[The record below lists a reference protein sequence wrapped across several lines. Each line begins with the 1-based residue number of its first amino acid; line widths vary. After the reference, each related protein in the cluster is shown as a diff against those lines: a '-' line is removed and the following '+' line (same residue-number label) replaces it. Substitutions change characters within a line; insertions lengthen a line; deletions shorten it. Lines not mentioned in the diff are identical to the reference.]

1 LRDDL
6 WDMHERDKERQVKKR
21 KDVFWLI
28 LLRLI
33 IITALVVSAVI
44 IQYSTSTFLPVLF
57 YYLIIFAYFLSL
69 IYILVYYWGKH
80 QTFHVYLQ
88 IFFDLLLITAF
99 VYFSGGLRGSFY
111 FLYIFEIIAASI
123 VLSKRAAYL
132 TAALSGVFFGVL
144 VNGMHL
150 GFIPY
155 FGSDQPAELSP
166 GSVVNNI
173 VISWSVFFL
182 VAFLMNYMTEGLR
195 RTAEKLRL
203 AERELEIKKRLAIAG
218 EFSAHLAHE
227 IRNPL
232 TVISG
237 SVQVLRTET
246 ALDKEHK
253 DLMDNIVQQSERVSH
268 SIGQF
273 LNLVSPGKHTFS
285 DIDLCSVVD
294 ETLVLLEGSGELN
307 EKFRVEGNFRSS
319 RVSYFGNSNQFKQMF
334 WNLIR
339 NSIKTMP
346 DGGIITV
353 DFEQHQKNGIQLKI
367 SDTGNGMGVE
377 ERRCLLESFQ
387 GGFDSGRAIGMVVVH
402 RIIDDYNGKVKV
414 LFEYD
419 KGTEVII
426 TLPQQQIKSNSRVI
440 L

>member
-1 LRDDL
+1 MFV
-6 WDMHERDKERQVKKR
+6 WDKTVKKR
-21 KDVFWLI
+21 KDVLWLI

-33 IITALVVSAVI
+33 IVTALVVSAVV
-44 IQYSTSTFLPVLF
+44 IQYSTSAFLPVLF

-80 QTFHVYLQ
+80 QTLHVYLQ
-88 IFFDLLLITAF
+88 IIFDLLLITAF

-132 TAALSGVFFGVL
+132 TAAFSGVFFGVL

-150 GFIPY
+150 GYIRYP
-155 FGSDQPAELSP
+155 GSDQPPELSP

-182 VAFLMNYMTEGLR
+182 VAFLMNYMTERLQ

-203 AERELEIKKRLAIAG
+203 AERELDIKKRLAIAG

-232 TVISG
+232 AVISG
-237 SVQVLRTET
+237 SVQVLRRDV

-253 DLMDNIVQQSERVSH
+253 DLMDGIVEQSERVSH
-268 SIGQF
+268 SIEQF

-285 DIDLCSVVD
+285 DVDLGAIVD
-294 ETLVLLEGSGELN
+294 ETLVLLEQSGELSD
-307 EKFRVEGNFRSS
+307 KFRVEGNFKISK
-319 RVSYFGNSNQFKQMF
+319 VSYFGNSNQFKQMF

-346 DGGIITV
+346 EGGTITI
-353 DFEQHQKNGIQLKI
+353 DFEQNPKNGIQLRI
-367 SDTGNGMGVE
+367 SDTGNGMGIE
-377 ERRCLLESFQ
+377 ERRCLVESFQ
-387 GGFDSGRAIGMVVVH
+387 AGCESGKAIGMVVVH
-402 RIIDDYNGKVKV
+402 RIIDDYNGRIAAH
-414 LFEYD
+414 FESD

-426 TLPQQQIKSNSRVI
+426 TLPRLQLKPNSRVS

>member
-1 LRDDL
+1 MRDMPE
-6 WDMHERDKERQVKKR
+6 WDKKVKKR
-21 KDVFWLI
+21 KDVLWLI

-33 IITALVVSAVI
+33 IVTALVVSAVV

-57 YYLIIFAYFLSL
+57 YYLIIFAYILSL

-80 QTFHVYLQ
+80 QTIHVYLQ

-132 TAALSGVFFGVL
+132 TAAFSGVFFGVL

-150 GFIPY
+150 GYIPY
-155 FGSDQPAELSP
+155 AGSDQPVELSP
-166 GSVVNNI
+166 GLVINNI

-203 AERELEIKKRLAIAG
+203 AERELDIKKRLAIAG

-237 SVQVLRTET
+237 SVQVLRKDVQ
-246 ALDKEHK
+246 LDNEHK
-253 DLMDNIVQQSERVSH
+253 DLMDSIVEQSERVSH
-268 SIGQF
+268 SIEQF
-273 LNLVSPGKHTFS
+273 LNLVSPGRHTFS
-285 DIDLCSVVD
+285 DIDLGSVVD
-294 ETLVLLEGSGELN
+294 ETLVLLEESGELSD
-307 EKFRVEGNFRSS
+307 KFRVEGNFKSS
-319 RVSYFGNSNQFKQMF
+319 RVSYFGNSNQFKQIF

-346 DGGIITV
+346 EGGTITI
-353 DFEQHQKNGIQLKI
+353 DFEQHTKNGIQLRI

-387 GGFDSGRAIGMVVVH
+387 AGFESGKAIGMVVVH
-402 RIIDDYNGKVKV
+402 RIIDDYNGKIKV
-414 LFEYD
+414 NFEYD
-419 KGTEVII
+419 RGTEVII
-426 TLPQQQIKSNSRVI
+426 TLPRQQLKSNSRVS

>member
-1 LRDDL
+1 
-6 WDMHERDKERQVKKR
+6 MVKR
-21 KDVFWLI
+21 KDVLWLI

-33 IITALVVSAVI
+33 IVTALVVSAVV

-57 YYLIIFAYFLSL
+57 YYLIIFAYLLSL

-80 QTFHVYLQ
+80 QTVLVYVQ

-155 FGSDQPAELSP
+155 YGYDQPPELSP

-203 AERELEIKKRLAIAG
+203 AERELDIKKRMAIAG

-232 TVISG
+232 AVISG
-237 SVQVLRTET
+237 SVQVLGTEA
-246 ALDKEHK
+246 ALDKRYK
-253 DLMDNIVQQSERVSH
+253 DLMDNIVEQSEKVSH
-268 SIGQF
+268 SIEQF

-285 DIDLCSVVD
+285 DVDLGSVVD
-294 ETLVLLEGSGELN
+294 ETLVLLEASGELT
-307 EKFRVEGNFRSS
+307 EKFRVEGNFKNS
-319 RVSYFGNSNQFKQMF
+319 RASYFGNSNQFKQMF

-346 DGGIITV
+346 EGGTITI
-353 DFEQHQKNGIQLKI
+353 DFEQHPKNGIKLRI

-377 ERRCLLESFQ
+377 ERRCLMESFQ
-387 GGFDSGRAIGMVVVH
+387 GGFESGKAIGMVVVH
-402 RIIDDYNGKVKV
+402 RIIDDYNGKISV

-426 TLPQQQIKSNSRVI
+426 TLPPQQMKTNSRVS